1 MDGFAK
7 KACAAISIFVFI
19 LLITPAILQADS
31 LISAPQALSDLIDE
45 GLAQNKEIQSMENE
59 VESLKE
65 LIPFAGSL
73 PDPRLGIGALN
84 VPTDTFSF
92 NQEPMTQKQI
102 FIAQKLPWFSK
113 LSLRSQ
119 RQTTIANREYW
130 VLQAK
135 RYELARQIAVA
146 YYELGYA
153 ASGLEINGRM
163 TDLVEQLR
171 KVAESRYATGK
182 GLQQDVLEAHVELTK
197 LLDERVSLERES
209 RNLEDRINALL
220 NRDRFNPV
228 TPPGSLSYPAL
239 KLDVGALQDQSLE
252 QNPQLAVRQAEV
264 DRAGVEIELARK
276 DYYPDMDFMVAYGQR
291 GEDMTGRDLPDFVSG
306 SVVVNVPL
314 WYKTRQDKQLA
325 ATLKRLAAVKDGYRN
340 LFETLPHQ
348 VNALATDIGKFQ
360 ENYRLY
366 TDALVPQA
374 EQWAKS
380 SLAAYQVRELEFD
393 TMIKSQLQVLRLE
406 LQSDRY
412 LFNIYQK
419 RAELEELLGGRIQ
432 SLEKR

>member
-1 MDGFAK
+1 MGGFSK
-7 KACAAISIFVFI
+7 KACATISIFVFI
-19 LLITPAILQADS
+19 LLITSVRLQADS
-31 LISAPQALSDLIDE
+31 LIWAPQALSDLIDE
-45 GLAQNKEIQSMENE
+45 GLEQNKEIQSLENQ

-73 PDPRLGIGALN
+73 PDPRLGIAALN

-102 FIAQKLPWFSK
+102 FIAQKLPWFGK

-119 RQTTIANREYW
+119 RQVTIANREYW

-146 YYELGYA
+146 YYELGYVDR
-153 ASGLEINGRM
+153 GLEVNARLS
-163 TDLVEQLR
+163 DLVEQLR
-171 KVAESRYATGK
+171 KIAESRYATGK
-182 GLQQDVLEAHVELTK
+182 GLQQDVLQAHVELTK

-209 RNLEDRINALL
+209 RNLEDRINELL
-220 NRDRFNPV
+220 NRERFNPV
-228 TPPGSLSYPAL
+228 TPPGRLSYPAL

-252 QNPQLAVRQAEV
+252 QNPQLAVKQAQV
-264 DRAGVEIELARK
+264 DQAGVEIELARK
-276 DYYPDMDFMVAYGQR
+276 DYYPDMDFKVAYGQR

-314 WYKTRQDKQLA
+314 WYKTRQNKQLA

-340 LFETLPHQ
+340 LFEALPHQ
-348 VNALATDIGKFQ
+348 INALATDVDKFQ

-366 TDALVPQA
+366 TGALVPQA
-374 EQWAKS
+374 EQWAQS

-393 TMIKSQLQVLRLE
+393 TMIRAQLQVLRLE

-419 RAELEELLGGRIQ
+419 RAELEELLGGRI
-432 SLEKR
+432 